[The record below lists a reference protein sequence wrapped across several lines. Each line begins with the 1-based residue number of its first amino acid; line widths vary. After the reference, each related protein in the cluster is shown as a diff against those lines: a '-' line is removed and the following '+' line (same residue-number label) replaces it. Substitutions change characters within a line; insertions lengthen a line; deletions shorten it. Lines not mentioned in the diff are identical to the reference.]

1 MGQILENDVAL
12 RGVFYFLEGGEILDD
27 NLVTQIIS
35 RLGVDYSQAIL
46 STQQFAKETAEANL
60 ALQKL
65 KTTASDLSTGMNA
78 SMKQADQSMTQIA
91 GKTQA
96 GKVMGEK
103 IKQDMSKKLLETE
116 VLLRKTLADAA
127 KAGAYLPSGTERSL
141 GYINSLQQQVA
152 AGKQLTQQEAKAV
165 ESILKRTQLR
175 QLEIKSTQQALAL
188 EKSRS
193 SIVGHVADQE
203 GRVGL
208 AKTQNASLAKAELAT
223 LNKKLASMQ
232 STVQTK
238 QLENSLTTFGTQTI
252 GAELSVRQAELSNLI
267 EQLQING
274 QLNAQ
279 EMQRLNLLKGRV
291 GLLSADV
298 EASKAHATAQGKIA
312 REQALAADQEMR
324 ANLAKTQNIALAKAE
339 LATLNKKLIAM
350 QGTVQ
355 TKHLENN
362 LTTFGAQTIGEE
374 LGVRQ
379 AELANLIQQLQVN
392 GQLNAQEMQRLNLL
406 KDRVG
411 LLNADVSAGSAQVV
425 AQEQIAREQAKQV
438 KSAKDLNKEYGV
450 LGSMAERRISW
461 FLTGSF
467 LFGGAAAMQEAVS
480 TLTQVEADMTT
491 IARITE
497 DVTFNFKEMRDELQS
512 FGVEYGMAWENVSD
526 IAIRWSQAGYDVSET
541 LELTEAS
548 LLALNTAELD
558 ANYACAA

>member
-1 MGQILENDVAL
+1 
-12 RGVFYFLEGGEILDD
+12 LDD

-65 KTTASDLSTGMNA
+65 KTTASDLSTGMKT
-78 SMKQADQSMTQIA
+78 SVKQADQAMTQTA
-91 GKTQA
+91 KQTNA

-103 IKQDMSKKLLETE
+103 IKQDVSKKLLETE
-116 VLLRKTLADAA
+116 VLLRKTMADAA

-141 GYINSLQQQVA
+141 GYVSSLQQQVA
-152 AGKQLTQQEAKAV
+152 AGKQLTQQEVKAV
-165 ESILKRTQLR
+165 ESIRKRTQLR
-175 QLEIKSTQQALAL
+175 QLEIKSAQQALAL

-193 SIVGHVADQE
+193 AIMGHVANQE

-208 AKTQNASLAKAELAT
+208 AKKQNAALATAELAA
-223 LNKKLASMQ
+223 LNRKL
-232 STVQTK
+232 V
-238 QLENSLTTFGTQTI
+238 
-252 GAELSVRQAELSNLI
+252 
-267 EQLQING
+267 
-274 QLNAQ
+274 
-279 EMQRLNLLKGRV
+279 
-291 GLLSADV
+291 
-298 EASKAHATAQGKIA
+298 
-312 REQALAADQEMR
+312 
-324 ANLAKTQNIALAKAE
+324 
-339 LATLNKKLIAM
+339 AM

-362 LTTFGAQTIGEE
+362 LTTFGAQTIGAE
-374 LGVRQ
+374 LATRQ
-379 AELANLIQQLQVN
+379 AELANLIQQLKVN

-406 KDRVG
+406 KSRVG
-411 LLNADVSAGSAQVV
+411 LLSADVSAGRAQVV

-438 KSAKDLNKEYGV
+438 KSAKDLNKEYSV
-450 LGSMAERRISW
+450 LGSMAERRVSW

-467 LFGGAAAMQEAVS
+467 LFGGAAAMQEAVR
-480 TLTQVEADMTT
+480 TLTQVESDMTT

-526 IAIRWSQAGYDVSET
+526 IAIRWSQAGYNVSET

>member
-1 MGQILENDVAL
+1 M
-12 RGVFYFLEGGEILDD
+12 DD
-27 NLVTQIIS
+27 NLVTQIIA

-46 STQQFAKETAEANL
+46 STQQLAKETAEANM

-65 KTTASDLSTGMNA
+65 KTTASDLSTGMKT
-78 SMKQADQSMTQIA
+78 SVKQADQAMTQTA
-91 GKTQA
+91 KQTNA

-103 IKQDMSKKLLETE
+103 IKQDVSKKLLETE

-127 KAGAYLPSGTERSL
+127 KTGAYLPSGTERSL

-152 AGKQLTQQEAKAV
+152 AGKQLTQQEVKAV
-165 ESILKRTQLR
+165 ESIRKRTQLR
-175 QLEIKSTQQALAL
+175 QLEIKSAQQALAL

-193 SIVGHVADQE
+193 SIMGHVATQE
-203 GRVGL
+203 GRV
-208 AKTQNASLAKAELAT
+208 SLAKKQNAT
-223 LNKKLASMQ
+223 LAATELSALNMKLASMQ
-232 STVQTK
+232 GVVQTK
-238 QLENSLTTFGTQTI
+238 HLENNLTTFGARTI
-252 GAELSVRQAELSNLI
+252 GEELTVRQAELANLI
-267 EQLQING
+267 QQLQVNG

-279 EMQRLNLLKGRV
+279 EMQRLNSLKGRV
-291 GLLSADV
+291 ALLSADV
-298 EASKAHATAQGKIA
+298 SASKAHATAQEKIA

-355 TKHLENN
+355 TKHLENK
-362 LTTFGAQTIGEE
+362 LTTFGAQTIGAE
-374 LGVRQ
+374 LATRQ

-406 KDRVG
+406 KSRVG
-411 LLNADVSAGSAQVV
+411 LLSADVSAGRAQVV

-438 KSAKDLNKEYGV
+438 KFAKDLNV

-461 FLTGSF
+461 FLTGTAI
-467 LFGGAAAMQEAVS
+467 FGGAAAMQEAVR
-480 TLTQVEADMTT
+480 TLAQVESDMTT

-497 DVTFNFKEMRDELQS
+497 DVTFNFKEMRDELQ
-512 FGVEYGMAWENVSD
+512 GLGIEYGMTWENVSD
-526 IAIRWSQAGYDVSET
+526 IAIRWAQAGYNVSET

>member
-1 MGQILENDVAL
+1 M
-12 RGVFYFLEGGEILDD
+12 DD

-65 KTTASDLSTGMNA
+65 KTTASDLSTGMKT
-78 SMKQADQSMTQIA
+78 SVKQADQAMTQTA
-91 GKTQA
+91 KQTNA

-103 IKQDMSKKLLETE
+103 IKQDVSKKLLETE
-116 VLLRKTLADAA
+116 VLLRKTMADAA

-141 GYINSLQQQVA
+141 GYISSLQQQVA
-152 AGKQLTQQEAKAV
+152 AGKQLTQQEIKAV
-165 ESILKRTQLR
+165 ESIRKRTQLR
-175 QLEIKSTQQALAL
+175 QLEIKSAQQALAL

-193 SIVGHVADQE
+193 AIMGHVANQE

-208 AKTQNASLAKAELAT
+208 AKKQNAALATAELAA
-223 LNKKLASMQ
+223 LNRKL
-232 STVQTK
+232 V
-238 QLENSLTTFGTQTI
+238 
-252 GAELSVRQAELSNLI
+252 
-267 EQLQING
+267 
-274 QLNAQ
+274 
-279 EMQRLNLLKGRV
+279 
-291 GLLSADV
+291 
-298 EASKAHATAQGKIA
+298 
-312 REQALAADQEMR
+312 
-324 ANLAKTQNIALAKAE
+324 
-339 LATLNKKLIAM
+339 AM

-362 LTTFGAQTIGEE
+362 LTTFGAQTIGAE
-374 LGVRQ
+374 LATRQ
-379 AELANLIQQLQVN
+379 AELANLIQQLKVN

-406 KDRVG
+406 KSRVG
-411 LLNADVSAGSAQVV
+411 LLNADVSAGRAQVV

-438 KSAKDLNKEYGV
+438 KSAKDLNKEYSV

-467 LFGGAAAMQEAVS
+467 LFGGAAAMQEAVR
-480 TLTQVEADMTT
+480 TLTQVESDMTT

-526 IAIRWSQAGYDVSET
+526 IAIRWAQAGYNVAET

>member
-1 MGQILENDVAL
+1 M
-12 RGVFYFLEGGEILDD
+12 DD

-46 STQQFAKETAEANL
+46 STQQFAKETAEANM

-65 KTTASDLSTGMNA
+65 KATAADLST
-78 SMKQADQSMTQIA
+78 SMKTSVKQADQAMTQTA
-91 GKTQA
+91 KQTNA

-103 IKQDMSKKLLETE
+103 IKQDVSKKLLETE
-116 VLLRKTLADAA
+116 VLLRKTMADAA

-141 GYINSLQQQVA
+141 GYVSSLQQQVA
-152 AGKQLTQQEAKAV
+152 AGKQLTQQEVKAV
-165 ESILKRTQLR
+165 ESIRKRTQLR
-175 QLEIKSTQQALAL
+175 QLEIKSAQQALAL

-193 SIVGHVADQE
+193 AIMGHVANQE

-208 AKTQNASLAKAELAT
+208 AKKQNAALATAELAA
-223 LNKKLASMQ
+223 LNRKL
-232 STVQTK
+232 V
-238 QLENSLTTFGTQTI
+238 
-252 GAELSVRQAELSNLI
+252 
-267 EQLQING
+267 
-274 QLNAQ
+274 
-279 EMQRLNLLKGRV
+279 
-291 GLLSADV
+291 
-298 EASKAHATAQGKIA
+298 
-312 REQALAADQEMR
+312 
-324 ANLAKTQNIALAKAE
+324 
-339 LATLNKKLIAM
+339 AM

-362 LTTFGAQTIGEE
+362 LTTFGAQTVGAE
-374 LGVRQ
+374 LATRQ
-379 AELANLIQQLQVN
+379 AELANLIQQLKVN

-406 KDRVG
+406 KSRVG
-411 LLNADVSAGSAQVV
+411 LLNADVSAGRAQVV

-438 KSAKDLNKEYGV
+438 KSAKDLNKEYSV

-467 LFGGAAAMQEAVS
+467 LFGGAAALGQAVR

-497 DVTFNFKEMRDELQS
+497 DVTFNFKEMRDELQGL
-512 FGVEYGMAWENVSD
+512 GVEYGMAWENVSD
-526 IAIRWSQAGYDVSET
+526 IAIRWSQAGYNVADT
-541 LELTEAS
+541 LELTKAS